1 MSETIRFCVITL
13 KDGSVHSFP
22 MEDVDLI
29 EIVTGELLWSADPFA
44 DLERQRQELLRREEQ
59 SSRPCSVCE
68 EPSTLDD
75 FGTCPDCAHTA
86 PVEDEEDLPPT
97 QTTLSDFQARTA
109 YLGPNEYN
117 PLEVVG
123 HTRVHSGEMPEDVR
137 EWLANREA
145 GILAPHPRPQLE
157 RTNHVRLRSCR
168 RCGAQRRRC
177 LKSLGYRCYSCLDL
191 DPLDYLEDF

>member
-1 MSETIRFCVITL
+1 MSKNIRFCVITL

-44 DLERQRQELLRREEQ
+44 DLERQRQELLRREAQ

-86 PVEDEEDLPPT
+86 PLEGEEDLPPT

-109 YLGPNEYN
+109 YLG
-117 PLEVVG
+117 G

-137 EWLANREA
+137 EWLDHQVPMH
-145 GILAPHPRPQLE
+145 GWDHDHPRPQLE
-157 RTNHVRLRSCR
+157 RTNDVRLHSCR

-191 DPLDYLEDF
+191 DPLEEF